1 MTIDDTTKDD
11 KLQYNIKREAAKISA
26 LLSRNIDTYEYF
38 TGKEILSSNRSQIIQ
53 QAKVTYSRVRKAL
66 EKQVEKQVDA
76 LKFLNFSNKTDE

>member
-26 LLSRNIDTYEYF
+26 LLSRKIDTYEYF
-38 TGKEILSSNRSQIIQ
+38 TGEEILSSNRSQIIK

-66 EKQVEKQVDA
+66 EKQIEKQIDA
-76 LKFLNFSNKTDE
+76 LKFLNFSNETDE